1 MSVVGTV
8 ESLWRYP
15 VKSMRGETLNA
26 GFVGFAGLYGDRIFA
41 FKSSASEKG
50 FPYLT
55 GREHRELLLYQPRFR
70 HPEQAA
76 TPPNLT
82 EAEDL
87 APGLTSLYAEPEA
100 LGVDVVTPSG
110 EILAIDDP
118 DLIARLSA
126 QLGDESDLTLLQSH
140 RSMTDC
146 RPVSLI
152 SLQTVECI
160 SEECGTQLDKRR
172 FRANVYLDLGSVRP
186 SSAMF
191 AERRR

>member
-55 GREHRELLLYQPRFR
+55 GREHRELLLYQPQFR

-82 EAEDL
+82 EAGE
-87 APGLTSLYAEPEA
+87 
-100 LGVDVVTPSG
+100 SG
-110 EILAIDDP
+110 EGII
-118 DLIARLSA
+118 
-126 QLGDESDLTLLQSH
+126 
-140 RSMTDC
+140 C
-146 RPVSLI
+146 
-152 SLQTVECI
+152 
-160 SEECGTQLDKRR
+160 
-172 FRANVYLDLGSVRP
+172 
-186 SSAMF
+186 
-191 AERRR
+191 